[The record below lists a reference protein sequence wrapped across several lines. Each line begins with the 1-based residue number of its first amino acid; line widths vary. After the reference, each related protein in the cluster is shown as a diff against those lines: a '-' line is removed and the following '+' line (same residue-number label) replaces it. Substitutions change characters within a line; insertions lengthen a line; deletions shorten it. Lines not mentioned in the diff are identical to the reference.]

1 MTNNLIPIIAKELG
15 VGIGEEFKISVVP
28 GVIYRFTKTRLECV
42 PVDSWSQ
49 WELSTLSFNNLIN
62 TEIIKLPFE
71 PKINEWYWTYAALS
85 ENWEVC
91 KRIWGDTTVDHI
103 YKFAGCVFST
113 KEEAIAALPEK
124 YKQLTGKKWE
134 GTNNDK

>member
-15 VGIGEEFKISVVP
+15 VEIGEEFKISVVP
-28 GVIYRFTKTRLECV
+28 EVIYRFTKTRLECV
-42 PVDSWSQ
+42 PVDSEFQ

-91 KRIWGDTTVDHI
+91 KRIWGDTTVDYV
-103 YKFAGCVFST
+103 YKFADCIFRT
-113 KEEAIAALPEK
+113 QEEAIAALPEK
-124 YKQLTGKKWE
+124 HKQLTGKELE
-134 GTNNDK
+134 GINSGK